1 MTDFDLDFSEL
12 DLSFAGRVP
21 DISERIQWALA
32 PLGVV
37 GIIESPQFLKH
48 STAVS
53 VILTGVEGKSVDVGD
68 EAGVL
73 KSLPVKAVVNEQL
86 FAEIAPEIAFLDYDC
101 VYGTPRPEWDQ
112 QEELQSWTIISGLG
126 LRADHLVI
134 ASVKDRSARWK
145 YWEENG
151 CGFAR
156 YEGENRFHQ
165 LNFLHDSGTVIELI
179 PSEQELSATIFAKG
193 QRVDMDFSAGL
204 VPITRFAVGSPADE
218 RIGTILAT
226 WSGFTSDTLEQLVEM
241 TGNRRAAAELQRSQ
255 RNGAG
260 LQGLLE
266 LLRNL
271 GIGAST
277 LDYALNGNF
286 PDNAR
291 SIEPRGM
298 LDRVRLVREE
308 NELRT
313 GTKPS
318 FFGALKQF
326 KAARRSK

>member
-1 MTDFDLDFSEL
+1 MTEDDLDFSEL

-21 DISERIQWALA
+21 DITERIQRALA

-37 GIIESPQFLKH
+37 GIIESPQYLKH

-53 VILTGVEGKSVDVGD
+53 VILTGVEGKSVDVSD

-86 FAEIAPEIAFLDYDC
+86 LAEIAPEIAFLDNDC
-101 VYGTPRPEWDQ
+101 IYGTPRPEWDQ
-112 QEELQSWTIISGLG
+112 QEELQSWTIISGPS
-126 LRADHLVI
+126 LRADHVVI

-165 LNFLHDSGTVIELI
+165 LNFPHDSGTVIELI
-179 PSEQELSATIFAKG
+179 ASEQDLSATIYAKG
-193 QRVDMDFSAGL
+193 QRLDMDFSAGL
-204 VPITRFAVGSPADE
+204 VPITRFSEGSPADE
-218 RIGTILAT
+218 LVGTILAA
-226 WSGFTSDTLEQLVEM
+226 WSGFTAETFEQLVEM
-241 TGNRRAAAELQRSQ
+241 TGNRRASAELQRSQ
-255 RNGAG
+255 RNGTG
-260 LQGLLE
+260 FQSLLE

-271 GIGAST
+271 GIGPSA

-286 PDNAR
+286 PDKAR

-298 LDRVRLVREE
+298 LDRVRLVRAEI
-308 NELRT
+308 ELRT

-326 KAARRSK
+326 KAAR